1 MLLDNEIDRDFQMML
16 LPLNILEYLYCQPKF
31 RITQTHIAPNGI
43 LENLLCTLGVF
54 IMILA
59 NVSYVSIN
67 SYIPGNDE
75 VTNVVNFVFCT
86 DAAFYIVYSLLLYA
100 MNIIQTEKYVQLI
113 IKMQN
118 AYRILHTKNG
128 LKRFQKSNWIFVV
141 GVFLFY
147 FSYNLSYTVFNIYRV
162 EHLFYD
168 LVLFYFDVNVIVTIR
183 IVMFLEY
190 ELILWK
196 NELNEFLKTCSTT
209 NHKQLVKYLADV
221 SYKERGL
228 LSAYS
233 DIIGAFK
240 LCPSVFGMSILLLL
254 VEGFGHPL
262 LYIQLFI
269 DIGETHAENAQFQTV
284 SFISLLVTFIWTLK
298 TVSLFCCLSVVCQ
311 RFYLAVVDVETTC
324 AVVRCDEGCLGKS
337 DSTEEP

>member
-1 MLLDNEIDRDFQMML
+1 MML
-16 LPLNILEYLYCQPKF
+16 LPLNILEFLYCQPKF
-31 RITQTHIAPNGI
+31 QITRTYIAPNGI
-43 LENLLCTLGVF
+43 RENLLCTLGVL

-75 VTNVVNFVFCT
+75 VSEVVNFVFCT

-118 AYRILHTKNG
+118 AYRILHNKNG

-162 EHLFYD
+162 AHLFYN
-168 LVLFYFDVNVIVTIR
+168 LVLFYFDVNIIVAIR

-209 NHKQLVKYLADV
+209 NHKQLVKHLADV
-221 SYKERGL
+221 SHKERLL

-233 DIIGAFK
+233 DIYGAFN
-240 LCPSVFGMSILLLL
+240 LCRSVFGMS
-254 VEGFGHPL
+254 
-262 LYIQLFI
+262 
-269 DIGETHAENAQFQTV
+269 V
-284 SFISLLVTFIWTLK
+284 STFLIT
-298 TVSLFCCLSVVCQ
+298 
-311 RFYLAVVDVETTC
+311 Y
-324 AVVRCDEGCLGKS
+324 
-337 DSTEEP
+337 